1 MINFFKNKRVLI
13 TGGTGSLGRA
23 LIKKLKKF
31 QCEIIIYSRDEGK
44 QSLYF
49 GKDKDIIRII
59 GDIRDFEKL
68 NYALSI
74 YKPNYVIHTA
84 ALKRIDDVEYY
95 PDEAVKTNILG
106 SINVTHACL
115 QNKTEKCIL
124 ISTDKACQPINV
136 YGATKFIAERMFLN
150 QDYYSSKA
158 GHSTIF
164 SSVRY
169 GNVIASRGSFIPIWI
184 DSMLNDESFKVT
196 SLNCT
201 RFLFTLEDSV
211 NTVLNSLMKSIGGEV
226 FVPKLHSFEM
236 QNVMNTVALITNKPL
251 NYIVTGMRPGEKIH
265 EDMLANSELEFTY
278 ISPFDKEANS
288 SYCKELLCIL
298 PQYTKKSYDLIK
310 YTGSELKSELFIN
323 KDQHFL
329 DELIIKGIKDAEQKD

>member
-1 MINFFKNKRVLI
+1 MINFFKNKKVLI

-106 SINVTHACL
+106 SINVTNACL
-115 QNKTEKCIL
+115 LNKIDKCIL

-164 SSVRY
+164 TSVRY

-184 DSMLNDESFKVT
+184 DALENNEPIKVT
-196 SLNCT
+196 SLDCT

-211 NTVLNSLMKSIGGEV
+211 NTVLNSLMWGVGGEV
-226 FVPKLHSFEM
+226 FVPKLNSFTM
-236 QNVMNTVALITNKPL
+236 QNVMNSIEFITKKPL
-251 NYIVTGMRPGEKIH
+251 KYIEIGMRPGEKFH
-265 EDMLANSELEFTY
+265 EDMLANSELPFTY
-278 ISPFDKEANS
+278 TIPFDEEAKS
-288 SYCKELLCIL
+288 FYCEELLCIL
-298 PQYTKKSYDLIK
+298 PQYTQKSYAFKK
-310 YTGSELKSELFIN
+310 YTGIELNSQLLLN
-323 KDQHFL
+323 TDQKFL
-329 DELIIKGIKDAEQKD
+329 NELIIRGLKDAE